1 MRIFN
6 KIADIKA
13 EIKKIKSSGRSVGLV
28 PTMGFLHEGHMSLVR
43 ESVKNND
50 VTVVSIFVNPT
61 QFGPAEDLSAYPRDF
76 ESDCALLEKNNA
88 DIIFYPAPAEMYGEG
103 FCTKVELSGITEV
116 LCGITRPVHFAGVAT
131 VVTKLFNIVNPDRA
145 YFGSKDYQQLQVIK
159 RMVKD
164 LNMDVEV
171 VGMPIVRETD
181 GLALSS
187 RNVYNMDVEVVGMPI
202 VRETDGL
209 ALSSRN
215 VYLKGDERTSALA
228 LSGSFKIV
236 ENLLK
241 EGVKDTKTIKDKIA
255 DFILSHPHTK
265 IDYIE
270 TVHPETLVSVNGTG
284 EDFVMALAVYVG
296 KARLIDNRYFEVHH
310 V

>member
-6 KIADIKA
+6 KITDIKA

-61 QFGPAEDLSAYPRDF
+61 QFGPTEDLAAYPRDF

-88 DIIFYPAPAEMYGEG
+88 DIIFYPEPSEMYGEG

-159 RMVKD
+159 RMIKD
-164 LNMDVEV
+164 LNMDVDV
-171 VGMPIVRETD
+171 VGMPIIRE
-181 GLALSS
+181 
-187 RNVYNMDVEVVGMPI
+187 N
-202 VRETDGL
+202 DGL

-228 LSGSFKIV
+228 LSGSFKLV
-236 ENLLK
+236 ENLLR
-241 EGVKDTKTIKDKIA
+241 EGVEDTKTIKEKVA
-255 DFILSHPHTK
+255 DFILSHPHTR

-270 TVHPETLVSVNGTG
+270 TVHPETLVSVDSADT
-284 EDFVMALAVYVG
+284 DFVMALAVYVG

>member
-1 MRIFN
+1 MKIFN

-13 EIKKIKSSGRSVGLV
+13 EIKIIKASGKSVGFV

-50 VTVVSIFVNPT
+50 VTVASIFVNPT
-61 QFGPAEDLSAYPRDF
+61 QFGPTEDLAAYPRDF
-76 ESDCALLEKNNA
+76 ERDCMLLEKNGA
-88 DIIFYPAPAEMYGEG
+88 DFVFNPEPSEMYGDG

-131 VVTKLFNIVNPDRA
+131 VVTKLFNIVSPDRA

-164 LNMDVEV
+164 LNMDVDV
-171 VGMPIVRETD
+171 VGMPIVRE
-181 GLALSS
+181 A
-187 RNVYNMDVEVVGMPI
+187 
-202 VRETDGL
+202 DGL

-215 VYLKGDERTSALA
+215 VYLGAEERISALS
-228 LSGSFKIV
+228 LSGSFKLV
-236 ENLLK
+236 ESLLRD
-241 EGVKDTKTIKDKIA
+241 GIKDAKTIRNKVA
-255 DFILSHPHTK
+255 DYILSHPHTK

-270 TVHPETLVSVNGTG
+270 TVNPETLVSVDGADA
-284 EDFVMALAVYVG
+284 DFVVALAVYVG

-310 V
+310 A

>member
-1 MRIFN
+1 MKIFR
-6 KIADIKA
+6 KVADIKT
-13 EIKKIKSSGRSVGLV
+13 EIKKIEASAKTVGLV

-61 QFGPAEDLSAYPRDF
+61 QFGPTEDLAAYPRDF
-76 ESDCALLEKNNA
+76 ENDCALLKKNGA
-88 DIIFYPAPAEMYGEG
+88 DIVFNPEPSEMYGEG

-131 VVTKLFNIVNPDRA
+131 VVTKLFNIVEPHRA

-171 VGMPIVRETD
+171 VGMPIVRE
-181 GLALSS
+181 A
-187 RNVYNMDVEVVGMPI
+187 
-202 VRETDGL
+202 DGL

-215 VYLKGDERTSALA
+215 VYLGAEERVSALA
-228 LSGSFKIV
+228 LSGSFKVV
-236 ENLLK
+236 EDLLK
-241 EGVKDTKTIKDKIA
+241 KGVKDTETIRKEIA

-270 TVHPETLVSVNGTG
+270 TVNPETLVSVGRADA
-284 EDFVMALAVYVG
+284 DFVVALAVYVG

>member
-1 MRIFN
+1 MKIFN

-13 EIKKIKSSGRSVGLV
+13 EIKKIKASGNSVGFV

-50 VTVVSIFVNPT
+50 VTVASIFVNPT
-61 QFGPAEDLSAYPRDF
+61 QFGPTEDLAAYPRDF
-76 ESDCALLEKNNA
+76 ERDCMLLEKNGA
-88 DIIFYPAPAEMYGEG
+88 DFVFNPEPLEMYGEG

-131 VVTKLFNIVNPDRA
+131 VVTKLFNIVSPDRA

-159 RMVKD
+159 RMVRD
-164 LNMDVEV
+164 LNMDVDV
-171 VGMPIVRETD
+171 VGMPIVRE
-181 GLALSS
+181 A
-187 RNVYNMDVEVVGMPI
+187 
-202 VRETDGL
+202 DGL

-215 VYLKGDERTSALA
+215 VYLGAEERVSALA

-236 ENLLK
+236 EELLK
-241 EGVKDTKTIKDKIA
+241 KGVKDTETIKKEIA
-255 DFILSHPHTK
+255 DYILSHPHTK

-270 TVHPETLVSVNGTG
+270 TVNPETLVSAGCADA
-284 EDFVMALAVYVG
+284 DFVVALAVYVG

>member
-1 MRIFN
+1 MKIFS
-6 KIADIKA
+6 KIADVKA
-13 EIKKIKSSGRSVGLV
+13 EIKRIKASGKSVGFV
-28 PTMGFLHEGHMSLVR
+28 PTMGFLHEGHMSLVQ

-61 QFGPAEDLSAYPRDF
+61 QFGPTEDLAAYPRDF
-76 ESDCALLEKNNA
+76 ESDCALLKKNKT
-88 DIIFYPAPAEMYGEG
+88 DIIFNPEPAEMYGEG

-159 RMVKD
+159 LMVKD
-164 LNMDVEV
+164 LNIDVEV
-171 VGMPIVRETD
+171 VGMPIIRE
-181 GLALSS
+181 A
-187 RNVYNMDVEVVGMPI
+187 
-202 VRETDGL
+202 DGL

-215 VYLKGDERTSALA
+215 VYLNADERVSALA
-228 LSGSFKIV
+228 LSGSFKVI
-236 ENLLK
+236 ESLLR
-241 EGVKDTKTIKDKIA
+241 EGIEATETIKEKA
-255 DFILSHPHTK
+255 AEFIEQHPHTR

-270 TVHPETLVSVNGTG
+270 TVHPETLVSVDTAKA
-284 EDFVMALAVYVG
+284 DFVVALAVYVG